1 VLGVVTTTPPRV
13 RWAVGELGLRADARV
28 LEVGGGTGASARLVC
43 ELLTTGH
50 LFALDRSATATA
62 RISTSCADLV
72 EAGRLTVVT
81 GELAG
86 LDVPSGSF
94 DVAFSV
100 GVTPFQTSAAARELA
115 VLRRVL
121 APRGLLAVCYGI
133 DGPQSSR
140 RRERVLDPV
149 AANVRRAGFVEVEQR
164 LEDDGGG
171 VIARNP

>member
-1 VLGVVTTTPPRV
+1 MLGIVTTTPSRV
-13 RWAVGELGLRADARV
+13 HWAVDVLGLRADARV

-50 LFALDRSATATA
+50 LLALDRSAAATA
-62 RISTSCADLV
+62 RITSSCADLV

-86 LDVPSGSF
+86 LDVPSGSL

-100 GVTPFQTSAAARELA
+100 DVNTFWTSDAARELA

-121 APRGLLAVCYGI
+121 APRGLLAACYGT

-140 RRERVLDPV
+140 LRERVLDPV
-149 AANVRRAGFVEVEQR
+149 AANVRRAGFVDVEQR
-164 LEDDGGG
+164 VEDDGGG
-171 VIARNP
+171 VTARNP